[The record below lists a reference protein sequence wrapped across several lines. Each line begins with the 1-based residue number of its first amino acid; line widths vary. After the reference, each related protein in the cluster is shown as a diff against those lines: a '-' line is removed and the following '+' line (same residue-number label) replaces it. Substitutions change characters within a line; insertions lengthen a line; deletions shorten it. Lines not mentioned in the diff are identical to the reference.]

1 MGKLKLLLY
10 MLTSALCSASVTVT
24 NNFIHLRYKNIYI
37 KLRLIIQVVYNCV
50 TSYITNKQGYRLYKF
65 ESPFLKFYE
74 NEIN

>member
-10 MLTSALCSASVTVT
+10 MLTSALCSAPVT
-24 NNFIHLRYKNIYI
+24 NNFIHLRCKNIYI

-65 ESPFLKFYE
+65 ESPFFKL
-74 NEIN
+74 